1 MSGESVNQLKQR
13 IARARHR
20 RGSVFFEYIIIVFF
34 AALLVIA
41 VFGPKVGE
49 KMTTEYTSQRA
60 SLYSA
65 TP

>member
-1 MSGESVNQLKQR
+1 MAK
-13 IARARHR
+13 IAKVPGVLRDQ
-20 RGSVFFEYIIIVFF
+20 RGSVFFEYVIIVAF

-41 VFGPKVGE
+41 VFGPRIGAS
-49 KMTTEYTSQRA
+49 MTNEYTSQRA

>member
-1 MSGESVNQLKQR
+1 MVEP
-13 IARARHR
+13 RATAALVRDQ
-20 RGSVFFEYIIIVFF
+20 RGSVFFEYVIIVAF

-41 VFGPKVGE
+41 VFGPRIGAS
-49 KMTTEYTSQRA
+49 MTNEYTSQRA

>member
-1 MSGESVNQLKQR
+1 MVQR
-13 IARARHR
+13 KLRLSIVRDQ
-20 RGSVFFEYIIIVFF
+20 RGSVFFEYIIVVAF

-41 VFGPKVGE
+41 VFGPRIGAS
-49 KMTTEYTSQRA
+49 MTNEYTSQRA